1 MLLQLDPCL
10 AEVPGFSPEQL
21 ASLTRSVELKKQK
34 LEDDI
39 KQYIARKQAEL
50 KNHEQEVRL
59 TVSQYDGTTCTMC

>member
-10 AEVPGFSPEQL
+10 AEVPGFTPEQL

-50 KNHEQEVRL
+50 RDHEQEVCITL
-59 TVSQYDGTTCTMC
+59 SQCDGTTCTIC